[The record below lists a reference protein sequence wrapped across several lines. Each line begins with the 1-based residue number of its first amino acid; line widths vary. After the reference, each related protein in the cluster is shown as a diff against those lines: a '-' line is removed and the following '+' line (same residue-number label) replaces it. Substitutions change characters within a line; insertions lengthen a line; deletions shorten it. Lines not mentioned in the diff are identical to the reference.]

1 MNHQKKSILNIKPV
15 FTKSLKKNCKTYYTS
30 INTASLISGYIY
42 TYITTPKPNLNYPS
56 YDKEFRIFLNDD
68 IRRFHKECKGAIE
81 EYIKNCEQKIIN
93 GKLDNNSKKEYENM
107 ISVWYNACDKDLY
120 PDPLKTLLEDYDYTY
135 NITYGENIQIFNNQV
150 KLYEDMPNGESL
162 YINTKLNSEIDK
174 ASIDEAS
181 MNTYLET
188 TKILPSY
195 IKEYFNYKKENNSK
209 KLKEE
214 DKGFAEFYL
223 SKLQQDNDREIKV
236 KIKPYSIKL
245 STQVKDEGILRRAS
259 IIYGGFIIT
268 VLPSYKKHNE
278 DNNSNSNFSDKVRD
292 TPLGSENKYLLN
304 SNDED
309 LISKFNKLISK
320 FSKEKIIELIDTL
333 TEEHNSE
340 NNLEDIIESN

>member
-68 IRRFHKECKGAIE
+68 IRTFHIECKEAIE

-150 KLYEDMPNGESL
+150 KLYEEMSNGESL
-162 YINTKLNSEIDK
+162 YINTKLNGEIDK
-174 ASIDEAS
+174 ASIDEAT

-245 STQVKDEGILRRAS
+245 STQVKDEGILRRGSQVLGAGNVFETVYDVDFTS
-259 IIYGGFIIT
+259 PYDAKGFPNRLKIPNFNANNILVNYTIVKRELVVNGVTKVFKQFYEIT
-268 VLPSYKKHNE
+268 IRGV
-278 DNNSNSNFSDKVRD
+278 
-292 TPLGSENKYLLN
+292 T
-304 SNDED
+304 
-309 LISKFNKLISK
+309 
-320 FSKEKIIELIDTL
+320 
-333 TEEHNSE
+333 
-340 NNLEDIIESN
+340 